1 MRIGSCLWQGK
12 PVLVLCEEDAAW
24 IPARAGASQFSDIWT
39 VLDGGASA
47 LSALRAWRNTAPA
60 LSRVPWPDI
69 KLCAPIPRLRK
80 DVICLGWN
88 YADHLRESA
97 AVQGKAMD
105 IPEHPILFTKSL
117 TAVSGPYDDIPDDP
131 RVTSQLDWEVELG
144 VVIGKAGR
152 HIPQARALEHVLG
165 YCVINDV
172 SARDVQFRHKQ
183 YFLGKSI
190 DGTCPMGPWIVTADE
205 IPNPQALTLESR
217 VNGVVKQHSNTQHQI
232 FQIDYVI
239 ATLSRHLTLEPGDVI
254 ATGTPDGV
262 GFARTP
268 PEYLRA
274 GDVVECEIER
284 IGVIRNRVMSVGKV

>member
-1 MRIGSCLWQGK
+1 MHIGSCLWEGK
-12 PVLVLCEEDAAW
+12 PVLAVFDGDAAW
-24 IPARAGASQFSDIWT
+24 IPARAGLTQLSDIWA
-39 VLDGGASA
+39 VLDGGDAA
-47 LSALRAWRNTAPA
+47 LAALRAWRTEAAPS
-60 LSRVPWPDI
+60 SRVPLAGL

-105 IPEHPILFTKSL
+105 IPEHPIIFTKRL

-131 RVTSQLDWEVELG
+131 HVTSQLDWEVELG

-152 HIPQARALEHVLG
+152 HIPQERALEHVLG
-165 YCVINDV
+165 YSVINDV

-190 DGTCPMGPWIVTADE
+190 DNTSPMGPWIVTADE
-205 IPNPQALTLESR
+205 IADPQNLGLECR
-217 VNGVVKQHSNTQHQI
+217 VNGVVKQRSNTRHQI
-232 FQIDYVI
+232 FRIDYVI

-274 GDVVECEIER
+274 GDVVECEIEG
-284 IGVIRNRVMSVGKV
+284 IGVIRNRVSSA